1 MTFTPASATRTR
13 SSATRGL
20 SSALVDLRKAHDF
33 TIYAVC
39 KRTGLSRTV
48 LENAEADAAST
59 KYGVLEVLAEFYG
72 LPETSDLIA
81 LGENRATEIGV
92 AS

>member
-1 MTFTPASATRTR
+1 M
-13 SSATRGL
+13 
-20 SSALVDLRKAHDF
+20 
-33 TIYAVC
+33 
-39 KRTGLSRTV
+39 

-81 LGENRATEIGV
+81 LGENRADEIGV

>member
-81 LGENRATEIGV
+81 LGENRVTEIG
-92 AS
+92 ASS

>member
-1 MTFTPASATRTR
+1 MTFTHTSASRTR

-20 SSALVDLRKAHDF
+20 SSALTDLRKAKDLS
-33 TIYAVC
+33 IYAVC

-48 LENAEADAAST
+48 LENAEADAGGT
-59 KYGVLEVLAEFYG
+59 KFGVLVVLAEFYG
-72 LPETSDLIA
+72 LPETTDLIA
-81 LGENRATEIGV
+81 LGENRASTEAV

>member
-1 MTFTPASATRTR
+1 
-13 SSATRGL
+13 
-20 SSALVDLRKAHDF
+20 
-33 TIYAVC
+33 
-39 KRTGLSRTV
+39 V

-59 KYGVLEVLAEFYG
+59 KYGVLEVLAAFYG

-81 LGENRATEIGV
+81 LGENRADETQA